1 MRNLLTL
8 HLGTTAP
15 TLPESIMG
23 LLSAVTRCV
32 PSHNCHLIISILIL
46 RPLAQNDP
54 TQVAAKEH
62 AFKASVEWL
71 IKYLQ

>member
-1 MRNLLTL
+1 
-8 HLGTTAP
+8 
-15 TLPESIMG
+15 MG

>member
-1 MRNLLTL
+1 MD
-8 HLGTTAP
+8 
-15 TLPESIMG
+15 

-32 PSHNCHLIISILIL
+32 SSYNCHPIISMLIR

-54 TQVAAKEH
+54 TQTAAKEH